1 MAHGEV
7 RLEFGDR
14 SVTYSARVSCHRGYV
29 AWGHSLVV
37 CEAGV
42 WSRAPAQCRPLSCGR
57 PPALAHAAVAL
68 RNGSTLWRD
77 EAVYT
82 CTQGYLMVVNE
93 SSGEW
98 ILWTDWESHSISYHM
113 ALCHVIL
120 TFCAMTDAQHIII
133 IIIITSSCHPVF
145 MSSCHHSI
153 VFCDGQSILK

>member
-1 MAHGEV
+1 MTQQSFPKTNCPAPRCPDLAPVAHGEV

-37 CEAGV
+37 CGAGV

-82 CTQGYLMVVNE
+82 CSQGYLMVVNE

-98 ILWTDWESHSISYHM
+98 TD
-113 ALCHVIL
+113 
-120 TFCAMTDAQHIII
+120 
-133 IIIITSSCHPVF
+133 
-145 MSSCHHSI
+145 
-153 VFCDGQSILK
+153 